1 MVILPT
7 KKDGGSLVRLPGQS
21 RENNYFWP
29 GASVDVSLRGACGS
43 VKIDIPFFFNSASFF
58 CWPVTSVTRTD
69 GDSLF
74 FMSSRGRLRRDRNR
88 RFEYSNSDSGLGCLP
103 MR

>member
-7 KKDGGSLVRLPGQS
+7 QKDGGSLVRLPGQS
-21 RENNYFWP
+21 RENN
-29 GASVDVSLRGACGS
+29 
-43 VKIDIPFFFNSASFF
+43 NASFF

-69 GDSLF
+69 RDSF

-88 RFEYSNSDSGLGCLP
+88 V
-103 MR
+103 